1 MTGSLVCKWEN
12 FVAVLYI
19 IQSILHFPVLF
30 STCQVFSLLLS
41 IRSHQY
47 LILFLLVATIQ
58 FGGVFF
64 SSFVLMLALFCT
76 LSYLSTFSDV
86 LQIMDCVHM
95 YIYSFVVCV
104 FLSSV
109 IFMTDGHSLVLN
121 TLLVLDI
128 LN

>member
-1 MTGSLVCKWEN
+1 M
-12 FVAVLYI
+12 
-19 IQSILHFPVLF
+19 
-30 STCQVFSLLLS
+30 FSLLLS

-58 FGGVFF
+58 FGGVVF

-95 YIYSFVVCV
+95 YIYIFFC
-104 FLSSV
+104 SV
-109 IFMTDGHSLVLN
+109 YFSQFCHFHD
-121 TLLVLDI
+121 
-128 LN
+128 